1 MRIAQRPLDIYNEAL
16 DELDKARSK
25 FPKQNIWVTLA
36 ALTEEIGELNQSIL
50 QYHERPDD
58 VQLEDIRKQLV
69 QSITMLLRVALD
81 CELEY

>member
-50 QYHERPDD
+50 QYHERPED
-58 VQLEDIRKQLV
+58 VQLEDIRKELV

-81 CELEY
+81 CELEN